1 MILSG
6 AVEFVSKRSLTEE
19 AIKRAI
25 HEGGLTPG
33 QKLNLDEIARQ
44 LKVSRTPVREA
55 FRSLELQGY
64 LRVEPCVG
72 TIVLGLEPQE
82 ITDIYMIR
90 INLEGLATR
99 LAVPNMTA
107 DALQALE
114 KSLDR
119 IAAEDPRNA
128 DYSQIDRLNQSF
140 HFGIYE
146 RGRNRRLL
154 EMIRSLWDSVARYR
168 AQNTRIEGFMARSTQ
183 DHRAILDA
191 IRRKNGRRAETLMQ
205 AHLEMSCRSLLEH
218 AASRETP
225 SGGGRGTSKRV

>member
-6 AVEFVSKRSLTEE
+6 AVEFISKRSLVED

-25 HEGGLTPG
+25 HEGSFAPG

-55 FRSLELQGY
+55 FRALELQGY

-82 ITDIYMIR
+82 ITEIYTIR
-90 INLEGLATR
+90 LNLEGLATR
-99 LAVPNMTA
+99 LAVPNITGEDLRGLEEFLDHITA
-107 DALQALE
+107 
-114 KSLDR
+114 LDPVN
-119 IAAEDPRNA
+119 AE
-128 DYSQIDRLNQSF
+128 YTQIDRLNQSF

-146 RGRNRRLL
+146 RAKNRRLL
-154 EMIRSLWDSVARYR
+154 EMIRSLWESVVRYR
-168 AQNTRIEGFMARSTQ
+168 ARNTQIEGFLARSTQ

-191 IRRKNGRRAETLMQ
+191 IRRKDSQQAEALMQ
-205 AHLEMSCRSLLEH
+205 AHLGMSCQSLLEQIT
-218 AASRETP
+218 SREAMLT
-225 SGGGRGTSKRV
+225 G

>member
-6 AVEFVSKRSLTEE
+6 AVEFMSKRSLVED

-25 HEGGLTPG
+25 HEGSFTAG

-82 ITDIYMIR
+82 ITEIYTIR
-90 INLEGLATR
+90 INLEGLATQ
-99 LAVPNMTA
+99 LAVPNITGA
-107 DALQALE
+107 DLRGLE
-114 KSLDR
+114 ELLDQ
-119 IAAEDPRNA
+119 IAALDPA
-128 DYSQIDRLNQSF
+128 TSAYTQIDGLNQLF

-146 RGRNRRLL
+146 RAKNRRLL
-154 EMIRSLWDSVARYR
+154 DMIRALWDSVARYR
-168 AQNTRIEGFMARSTQ
+168 AQNTRIEGFLARSTS

-191 IRRKNGRRAETLMQ
+191 MRRNDGQRAEALMQ
-205 AHLEMSCRSLLEH
+205 AHLDMSRRSLLEQITVSEVV
-218 AASRETP
+218 ATR
-225 SGGGRGTSKRV
+225 